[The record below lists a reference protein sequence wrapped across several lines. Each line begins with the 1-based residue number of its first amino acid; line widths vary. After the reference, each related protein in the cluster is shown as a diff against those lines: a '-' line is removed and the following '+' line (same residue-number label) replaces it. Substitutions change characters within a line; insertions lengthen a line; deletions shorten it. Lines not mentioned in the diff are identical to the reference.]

1 MKNKIV
7 LLLGLSG
14 LALVSA
20 FTFKLSNASFEN
32 NAQQTGANLEK
43 QYIDLASSFPKETN
57 NKNTLIASYSNQ
69 KLVIN
74 NTIKESVTKP
84 NILFFI

>member
-43 QYIDLASSFPKETN
+43 QYMS
-57 NKNTLIASYSNQ
+57 
-69 KLVIN
+69 
-74 NTIKESVTKP
+74 
-84 NILFFI
+84 